1 MYVAFDHEQV
11 DLLCET
17 VQHALKELRIESA
30 RADSHDFREM
40 LHHREA
46 VLEQVLAKISDR
58 PAGVIT

>member
-1 MYVAFDHEQV
+1 MYVALDHEQV
-11 DLLCET
+11 DMLRET

-46 VLEQVLAKISDR
+46 VMEQILAKISDG
-58 PAGVIT
+58 PAAVIT

>member
-11 DLLCET
+11 DMLRET
-17 VQHALKELRIESA
+17 VLHALKELRIESA

-46 VLEQVLAKISDR
+46 VMEQILAKITETPSSI
-58 PAGVIT
+58 IT